1 LLRILDRSMWVHSS
15 SSIGNMEKVLI
26 QFDKF

>member
-1 LLRILDRSMWVHSS
+1 
-15 SSIGNMEKVLI
+15 MEKVLI